1 MDKGT
6 KMRTF
11 AEHIEPKT
19 LDEILDMPLHEAT
32 MQLDMNE
39 GAAEAA
45 LIVVIDQGVKA
56 VSGLLKYG
64 TMAAKFGGK
73 QGVKAAKKLKS
84 RYSKQNV
91 ANRKRDKALSKA
103 EKLTDLR
110 RAKEDLFAAK
120 ETIEFEKNR
129 LSNIAADEKAMKKAQ
144 IAKATKE
151 LDKAYKEV
159 LKGLKK
165 LKGVKL

>member
-56 VSGLLKYG
+56 
-64 TMAAKFGGK
+64 
-73 QGVKAAKKLKS
+73 AKKLKS

-91 ANRKRDKALSKA
+91 ANRKRDKAQSKA
-103 EKLTDLR
+103 DKLTDLR